1 MNFYASGKL
10 LLFGEYLVL
19 KGSGCLAIPLN
30 YGQKMQVEP
39 SKNDFFEWTSKYN
52 VAKLFSCIFSKN
64 LEIKTTSDLPKAQML
79 IRLMKIIKE
88 ANPDLFGNGLN
99 FHTEMNFKPDWG
111 FGSSST
117 FISLLAQW
125 SKMDPYLLLVKSFG
139 GSGCDIACAT
149 ANTPVMYEMQSRQT
163 VPVYLFPKVTS
174 KILFVYS
181 GEKKDSSEAVKQ
193 FSAQRVS
200 DDDIEKMKRIMI
212 AAANA
217 TQVDVFEE
225 AMEESENLLSHILRL
240 RPVKEIF
247 FPDYPFA
254 IKSLGAWGGDFFM
267 ATFRKEVEARKY
279 FEEKGYTTLFNYNEL
294 IKK

>member
-19 KGSGCLAIPLN
+19 KGSGCLAMPLS
-30 YGQKMQVEP
+30 YGQKMQVEF
-39 SKNDFFEWTSKYN
+39 SKNNFFEWTSSYN
-52 VAKLFSCIFSKN
+52 NNIWFSCIFSKT
-64 LEIKTTSDLPKAQML
+64 LEIINTTDLHQAQML
-79 IRLMKIIKE
+79 TALMEIIKE
-88 ANPDLFGNGLN
+88 RNSNLFEKGLN
-99 FHTEMNFKPDWG
+99 FYTEMNFKPEWG

-125 SKMDPYLLLVKSFG
+125 SKIDPYLLLEKSFG
-139 GSGCDIACAT
+139 GSGCDVACAT
-149 ANTPVMYEMQSRQT
+149 ANTPIMYDMQSRQT

-181 GEKKDSSEAVKQ
+181 GKKKDSSEAVKQ
-193 FSAQRVS
+193 FIAQTVS
-200 DDDIEKMKRIMI
+200 DNDIEKMKSIII

-225 AMEESENLLSHILRL
+225 AMEESEKLLSRILKL
-240 RPVKEIF
+240 EPVKELF
-247 FPDYPFA
+247 FPDYPYA

-267 ATFRKEVEARKY
+267 ASFRKEVEARKY
-279 FEEKGYTTLFNYNEL
+279 FEGKGYTILFNYDEL

>member
-19 KGSGCLAIPLN
+19 KGSGCLAIPLS
-30 YGQKMQVEP
+30 YGQKMHVES
-39 SKNDFFEWTSKYN
+39 SKNDFLEWKSSHNDATW
-52 VAKLFSCIFSKN
+52 FSCFFSKT
-64 LEIKTTSDLPKAQML
+64 LEIINTSDLPNAQML

-88 ANPDLFGNGLN
+88 TNPDLFGNGLN
-99 FHTEMNFKPDWG
+99 FHTEMNFKPGWG

-125 SKMDPYLLLVKSFG
+125 SKMDPYLLLEKSFG
-139 GSGCDIACAT
+139 GSGCDVACAT
-149 ANTPVMYEMQSRQT
+149 ANTPVIYDMQGRQT
-163 VPVYLFPKVTS
+163 VPVYLFPKVSS
-174 KILFVYS
+174 KTLFVYS
-181 GEKKDSSEAVKQ
+181 GKKKDSNEAVKQ
-193 FSAQRVS
+193 FRAQTVF
-200 DDDIEKMKRIMI
+200 DDDIEKMKRIII
-212 AAANA
+212 AVANA

-225 AMEESENLLSHILRL
+225 AMEESEKLLSRILKL
-240 RPVKEIF
+240 KPVKEIL
-247 FPDYPFA
+247 FPDYPYA

>member
-19 KGSGCLAIPLN
+19 RGSGCLAIPLN
-30 YGQKMQVEP
+30 YGQKLQVES
-39 SKNDFFEWTSKYN
+39 SKNDFFEWTSNYN
-52 VAKLFSCIFSKN
+52 DATWFSCIFSKT
-64 LEIKTTSDLPKAQML
+64 LEIINTSDLPKAQTL
-79 IRLMKIIKE
+79 TGLMELIKE
-88 ANPDLFGNGLN
+88 RNPYLFEKGLN
-99 FHTEMNFKPDWG
+99 FYTEMNFKPEWG

-125 SKMDPYLLLVKSFG
+125 SKIDPYLLLEKSFG
-139 GSGCDIACAT
+139 GSGYDVACAT
-149 ANTPVMYEMQSRQT
+149 AKTPLIYDMQSRHT
-163 VPVYLFPKVTS
+163 APVYLFPKITS

-181 GEKKDSSEAVKQ
+181 GKKKDSNEAVKQ
-193 FSAQRVS
+193 FSAETVS
-200 DDDIEKMKRIMI
+200 DDDIEKMKRIII

-225 AMEESENLLSHILRL
+225 AMEESEKLLSHILKL
-240 RPVKEIF
+240 KPVKKIF
-247 FPDYPFA
+247 FADYGFA

-267 ATFRKEVEARKY
+267 ASFRKEVEARKY
-279 FEEKGYTTLFNYNEL
+279 FQERGYSTLFNYNEL

>member
-19 KGSGCLAIPLN
+19 KGSGCLAIPLS
-30 YGQKMQVEP
+30 YGQKMQVEF
-39 SKNDFFEWTSKYN
+39 SETDFFEWTSSYN
-52 VAKLFSCIFSKN
+52 DDAWFSCIFSKM
-64 LEIKTTSDLPKAQML
+64 LEIINTSDLPKAQML
-79 IRLMKIIKE
+79 TGLMEIIKE
-88 ANPDLFGNGLN
+88 MDPYLFEKGLN
-99 FHTEMNFKPDWG
+99 FHTEMNFQPEWG

-125 SKMDPYLLLVKSFG
+125 SKTDPYLLLKKSFG
-139 GSGCDIACAT
+139 GSGYDIACAT
-149 ANTPVMYEMQSRQT
+149 AKTPVIYDMENHQT

-181 GEKKDSSEAVKQ
+181 GKKKDSNEAVKQ
-193 FSAQRVS
+193 FSAQTVS
-200 DDDIEKMKRIMI
+200 DDDIEKMKRIII

-217 TQVDVFEE
+217 TQIDVFEE
-225 AMEESENLLSHILRL
+225 AMEESEKLLSHILKL
-240 RPVKEIF
+240 KPVKEF
-247 FPDYPFA
+247 FFADYPYA

-267 ATFRKEVEARKY
+267 ASFRKENEARKY

>member
-1 MNFYASGKL
+1 

-30 YGQKMQVEP
+30 YGQKMQVES

-52 VAKLFSCIFSKN
+52 DATLLSCIFSKT
-64 LEIKTTSDLPKAQML
+64 LETINTSDLPKAQIL

-88 ANPDLFGNGLN
+88 TNPDLFGNGLN
-99 FHTEMNFKPDWG
+99 FHTEMNFQPQWG

-117 FISLLAQW
+117 FVSLLAQW
-125 SKMDPYLLLVKSFG
+125 SKMDPYLLLKKSFG
-139 GSGCDIACAT
+139 GSGYDIACAT
-149 ANTPVMYEMQSRQT
+149 AQTPVIYDVESRQT

-193 FSAQRVS
+193 FRAQTVS
-200 DDDIEKMKRIMI
+200 DDDIEKMKRIII

-225 AMEESENLLSHILRL
+225 AMEESENLLSHILKL
-240 RPVKEIF
+240 KPVKEIF
-247 FPDYPFA
+247 FADYPYA

-267 ATFRKEVEARKY
+267 ASFRKEVEARKY
-279 FEEKGYTTLFNYNEL
+279 FQERGYSTLFNYNEL